1 MPVDNGPS
9 QRRGLTSDGA
19 SVLNQASGVFP
30 KESSSESLASLTFA
44 PYSATDFG
52 PTKFP
57 GAGETQ
63 ITRIGDAVQETTSS
77 QSRSQTVAS
86 MKWDGAD
93 FGPSQRAAPKESLIT
108 PLGSLPETSAHGTS
122 YLPSNGGP
130 LTGIGGTVGAAATTT
145 YYKLRAKDTGAGYVE
160 WVTTATP
167 LTTGSYP
174 GTPVGTLVDLT
185 VLSIVTV

>member
-1 MPVDNGPS
+1 VPVDNGPS

-19 SVLNQASGVFP
+19 SVLNQASAVFP
-30 KESSSESLASLTFA
+30 KESSSESLAPLTFA
-44 PYSATDFG
+44 LLSTDFG

-57 GAGETQ
+57 GVGEAQ
-63 ITRIGDAVQETTSS
+63 ITPIGDAVQETTSS

-93 FGPSQRAAPKESLIT
+93 FGPSQRASPKESLFT
-108 PLGSLPETSAHGTS
+108 PLGSSPETSAHGTS

-130 LTGIGGTVGAAATTT
+130 LTGIGGTVAATTTT